1 MDYDPMLALQKV
13 KQPVLAVFGELD
25 SSTPV
30 AATTAVYRTALSQ
43 AGNRD
48 YSIKVFPG
56 ADHALL
62 IWPKP
67 NDQAHWPV
75 LAAGYLDVMTNW
87 INKHVRG

>member
-1 MDYDPMLALQKV
+1 MDPILALQKV

-62 IWPKP
+62 VWPKP

-87 INKHVRG
+87 INKHFAVRK